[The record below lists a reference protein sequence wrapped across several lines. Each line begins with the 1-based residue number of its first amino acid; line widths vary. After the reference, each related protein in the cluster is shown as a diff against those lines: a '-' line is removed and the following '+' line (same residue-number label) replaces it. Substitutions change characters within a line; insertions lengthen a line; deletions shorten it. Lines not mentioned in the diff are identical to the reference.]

1 MEQAAKDLEPRIYV
15 ACLAAYNDGILHG
28 AWISAAQ
35 DEEDVAREIQSMLDA
50 SPIAGAEEY
59 AIHDH
64 EGFCGVEVGEY
75 KPLAEV
81 VELAGFLT
89 EHGALGAA
97 VLRVCDDDLDEARA
111 ALTDRYHGVFTSLA
125 ECFEALTEETTEIP
139 ANLRPYIDWEKMAA
153 DAELSGDVF
162 TVETAHDEVYVF
174 WSR

>member
-15 ACLAAYNDGILHG
+15 ACLASYNDGILHG
-28 AWISAAQ
+28 AWVSAAQ
-35 DEEDVAREIQSMLDA
+35 DEEDVAHEVQTMLGA

-64 EGFCGVEVGEY
+64 EGFCGLEVGEY
-75 KPLAEV
+75 MALAEV
-81 VELAGFLT
+81 VELAGFLK

-97 VLRVCDDDLDEARA
+97 VVRVCGDDLDEARE
-111 ALTDRYHGVFTSLA
+111 ALTNRYHGVFTSLA
-125 ECFEALTEETTEIP
+125 ECFEALTEETTEIT

-153 DAELSGDVF
+153 DAELSGDIF
-162 TVETAHDEVYVF
+162 TIKTAHDEVHVF

>member
-35 DEEDVAREIQSMLDA
+35 DEEDAAREIQSMLDA
-50 SPIAGAEEY
+50 SPTAGAEEY

-64 EGFCGVEVGEY
+64 EGFCGAEVGEH
-75 KPLAEV
+75 KPLAEI
-81 VELAGFLT
+81 VELAGFLM

-97 VLRVCDDDLDEARA
+97 VLRACDDDLDEARE

-125 ECFEALTEETTEIP
+125 DCFEALTEETTEIP
-139 ANLRPYIDWEKMAA
+139 ANLRPYIDWDKMAT
-153 DAELSGDVF
+153 DAELNGDVF
-162 TVETAHDEVYVF
+162 TIETAHDEVHVF